1 MTAPPESAGLEGIG
15 ARAARGA
22 LWSGANALM
31 MKLAG
36 IAVMVVVVRLVT
48 PHEFGV
54 FAAALVVHAIVSSF
68 GELGLSSCVARRDL
82 DPERVAS
89 TVALLAI
96 ASSFVLAG
104 GMALAADPLARLLG
118 APEAAAPIRVLAIA
132 VVLGG
137 VFTVPGALL
146 VREFRQGKV
155 FLASAAAFV
164 PGNLVLVLLALQGDG
179 AMAFAWSRVVSQLV
193 SGIVMALSVDRTYW
207 PRLRRAEVGPVLRFG
222 LPLAGANLLG
232 YSLLNAD
239 YAIIGAFLGPVELGI
254 YTLAF
259 TVASWSTSVMS
270 STINSVA
277 MPAFSALGAGSAE
290 LRAFLARTSRLVAL
304 IAFPVTALTLVLA
317 GELVA
322 VLYGGTW
329 APAAPVLRVLALY
342 GGVFALSLLL
352 SNLLVGQGRAGA
364 VFGVQAVWLVLL
376 IPAVGLSLGPFG
388 LTGAAWVHVAVIVA
402 VIMPLYLRAVRGSV
416 PAPGRLLLRAAAA
429 PAGAAAAAAAL
440 ALAAVSFAGEDL
452 GRLLLGGFAG
462 CVGYLAFSAPML
474 RRVLP
479 ARAGGS
485 AGKLLAA
492 YDRFERPLLAR
503 LRPVREGIR

>member
-1 MTAPPESAGLEGIG
+1 MTDPAASSGLQHIG

-48 PHEFGV
+48 PHDFGV
-54 FAAALVVHAIVSSF
+54 FAAALVVHAVVSSF
-68 GELGLSSCVARRDL
+68 GELGLSSCIARRDL

-89 TVALLAI
+89 TVALLAL
-96 ASSFVLAG
+96 ASSLLLAG
-104 GMALAADPLARLLG
+104 VMALAADPLAAVLG
-118 APEAAAPIRVLAIA
+118 APEAAGPIRVLAIA

-155 FLASAAAFV
+155 FLASAVAFV
-164 PGNLVLVLLALQGDG
+164 PTNLVLILLALNGDG

-193 SGIVMALSVDRTYW
+193 SGVVMALSVDRTYW
-207 PRLRRAEVGPVLRFG
+207 PRLRRAEAGPVLRFG

-259 TVASWSTSVMS
+259 TVASWSTSVMQ

-277 MPAFSALGAGSAE
+277 MPAFSAMRAGSAE
-290 LRAFLARTSRLVAL
+290 LHGFLAKTSRLVAL
-304 IAFPVTALTLVLA
+304 IAFPITALTIALA

-322 VLYGGTW
+322 VLYGEPW
-329 APAAPVLRVLALY
+329 AAAAPVLQVLALY
-342 GGVFALSLLL
+342 GGIFAVSLLL
-352 SNLLVGQGRAGA
+352 SNLLVGQGRAGS
-364 VFGVQAVWLVLL
+364 VFGVQAAWLIVL

-388 LTGAAWVHVAVIVA
+388 LPGAAWVHVGVIALAV
-402 VIMPLYLRAVRGSV
+402 MPLYLRAVRGTV
-416 PAPGRLLLRAAAA
+416 PGAARLLGRAAAA
-429 PAGAAAAAAAL
+429 PAAAAAAAAMVSL
-440 ALAAVSFAGEDL
+440 GAAAAGNSDL
-452 GRLLLGGFAG
+452 SRLLLGGFSG
-462 CVGYLAFSAPML
+462 CAAYALLSAPML
-474 RRVLP
+474 RRSLP
-479 ARAGGS
+479 AITRGRIGT
-485 AGKLLAA
+485 LLAA
-492 YDRFERPLLAR
+492 YDRIELPLLAG
-503 LRPVREGIR
+503 LRRHKETV

>member
-1 MTAPPESAGLEGIG
+1 MTAPPEASGLGSIG

-48 PHEFGV
+48 PHDFGV

-82 DPERVAS
+82 DPEKVAS
-89 TVALLAI
+89 TVAVLALV
-96 ASSFVLAG
+96 SSFVLAG
-104 GMALAADPLARLLG
+104 GMVLAADPLAGLLG
-118 APEAAAPIRVLAIA
+118 APEAAAPIRVLSIA
-132 VVLGG
+132 VFLGG

-155 FLASAAAFV
+155 FLASAVAFV
-164 PGNLVLVLLALQGDG
+164 PTNLVLILLAIGGDG

-207 PRLRRAEVGPVLRFG
+207 PSLRRAQVGPVLRFG

-239 YAIIGAFLGPVELGI
+239 YAIIGAFLGPAELGI

-277 MPAFSALGAGSAE
+277 MPAFSALQSGSAE
-290 LRAFLARTSRLVAL
+290 LRGFLSRTSRLVAL
-304 IAFPVTALTLVLA
+304 IAFPVMALTIAFA

-322 VLYGGTW
+322 VLYGSTW
-329 APAAPVLRVLALY
+329 AAAAPVLRILALY
-342 GGVFALSLLL
+342 GGVFALSLLM
-352 SNLLVGQGRAGA
+352 SNLLVGQGRAGS
-364 VFGVQAVWLVLL
+364 VFAVQAVWLIVL

-388 LTGAAWVHVAVIVA
+388 LSGAAWVHVAVIAV
-402 VIMPLYLRAVRGSV
+402 VIMPLYLRSLRGTV
-416 PAPGRLLLRAAAA
+416 PAAGRLLIRASGA
-429 PAGAAAAAAAL
+429 PAAAAAGAAL
-440 ALAAVSFAGEDL
+440 LGLAAASL
-452 GRLLLGGFAG
+452 GSGDAPRLILGGLTGTAA
-462 CVGYLAFSAPML
+462 YLVLSAPMI
-474 RRVLP
+474 RRALPPAVRGRAGYLLAFYDGLESKLP
-479 ARAGGS
+479 ALRQRSKES
-485 AGKLLAA
+485 AQ
-492 YDRFERPLLAR
+492 
-503 LRPVREGIR
+503 